1 MAVRP
6 ESDLQ
11 RRFLSGKI
19 IIPYTPDTL
28 SAPSY
33 SEQEQECCVRKTAD
47 ETVTQS
53 KEFITLMASYR
64 FPSFRALAKM
74 FYEKSGNQQYD
85 TKRRIC
91 YTDDILPPSS
101 SR

>member
-1 MAVRP
+1 MLC
-6 ESDLQ
+6 E
-11 RRFLSGKI
+11 
-19 IIPYTPDTL
+19 
-28 SAPSY
+28 
-33 SEQEQECCVRKTAD
+33 ED

-53 KEFITLMASYR
+53 KVITRMTSYR
-64 FPSFRALAKM
+64 FPSFRALAKT

-91 YTDDILPPSS
+91 YTDDILPPSF

>member
-1 MAVRP
+1 M
-6 ESDLQ
+6 
-11 RRFLSGKI
+11 
-19 IIPYTPDTL
+19 
-28 SAPSY
+28 
-33 SEQEQECCVRKTAD
+33 RKTGS

-53 KEFITLMASYR
+53 KESITLMASYR